1 MTARTLTRPD
11 ATISFWDHGSPD
23 APMVLFLHGAALDHR
38 AWDPQVRAL
47 RDRFRVV
54 TVDLRHH
61 GASPADAHF
70 RFDDAVAD
78 VLELLEVLR
87 AERVAVVGLSLGG
100 NIAQELVRRAPERVD
115 ALVVADATCNAAP
128 RRVAE
133 KVAAVAAI
141 RYLAVYPRWLFLR
154 GAELVTAEDPAA
166 RAYVRATTATMR
178 QRDVV
183 RVLTSLVSTALR
195 PDPEYRLPV
204 PTLILH
210 GDRDRVGD
218 IAAGSERWAR
228 GQLHAEHRV
237 VPSASHLSNL
247 DAPEAFNRYLGDFLD
262 RHLPGRRED
271 TRTGTVLTWLR
282 RVRTAWRDALG
293 AARRRRR
300 RRQR

>member
-1 MTARTLTRPD
+1 
-11 ATISFWDHGSPD
+11 
-23 APMVLFLHGAALDHR
+23 MVLFLHGAALDHR

-47 RDRFRVV
+47 RDRYRVV

-61 GASPADAHF
+61 GASTADAVF

-78 VLELLEVLR
+78 VLELLELLS

-100 NIAQELVRRAPERVD
+100 NIAQEVVRRAPERVD

-133 KVAAVAAI
+133 KVAAIAAI

-154 GAELVTAEDPAA
+154 AAELVTAEDPGA
-166 RAYVRATTATMR
+166 RAYVRATTASMR

-183 RVLTSLVSTALR
+183 RVLTSLVSSALR

-228 GQLHAEHRV
+228 DQLRAEHRV

-247 DAPEAFNRYLGDFLD
+247 DAPEAFNRHLTDFLD
-262 RHLPGRRED
+262 RHLPARPQGP
-271 TRTGTVLTWLR
+271 RTGTVLTWWR
-282 RVRTAWRDALG
+282 RVRSAWREALR
-293 AARRRRR
+293 AARRRGP
-300 RRQR
+300 